1 VVLTG
6 DTDKMAGMSP
16 SSVVWLESFMIFKLV
31 YDRDLSEEGVQ
42 RFIRETED
50 LAREWNYY

>member
-1 VVLTG
+1 MVLTG

-16 SSVVWLESFMIFKLV
+16 NSVVWLESFMIFKLV